1 MEIGEIIEFVVN
13 LAPVPSAVPSDG
25 NESEDE
31 DEFEPAVSSKDAI
44 AAVKTL
50 KTFLAQNNHHIPSL
64 DEKQVEMVRNLG
76 KVEDAIYKI
85 RTMNSTQKGI
95 TDFFKTK

>member
-1 MEIGEIIEFVVN
+1 MEIDEIIEFVVN
-13 LAPVPSAVPSDG
+13 PAPVPSAVLSDG

-31 DEFEPAVSSKDAI
+31 DEFEPPVSSKDAI

-50 KTFLAQNNHHIPSL
+50 KTCLDQNNHHIPSL
-64 DEKQVEMVRNLG
+64 DEKQVEMVRNFG
-76 KVEDAIYKI
+76 KVEDAIYKM